1 MYKKWLILSTA
12 CIGAFIAFN
21 LDNPAVGI
29 ISGTLVVNS
38 LLFMSLSRD
47 KKKVSKK
54 YEYKK
59 ASKYR
64 GFLLFKLFF

>member
-21 LDNPAVGI
+21 LDTPAVGI

-47 KKKVSKK
+47 KKESV
-54 YEYKK
+54 EE
-59 ASKYR
+59 AWI
-64 GFLLFKLFF
+64 